1 MGALSGRLRDSA
13 SPVVQKEREPWAVH
27 ALPGEWRSWTVPDS
41 DQLNVVYSIAVGSSR
56 RDGGDSTSLYLGLS
70 NEFEPGVHGRL
81 VRFNCADESFSLLG
95 DMGTVLPE
103 ARQALRPPHSKFH
116 LGIVVDSDGLV
127 YAATHM
133 TAPPAGEH
141 VHRAFEIYN
150 DGRRWFSG
158 SHLLRY
164 DPRTDRLVDLG
175 IVSPKEGV
183 RILAINPELHELY
196 ALTYPRDHFLV
207 VTTEGQVR
215 DLGRVGQDNAF
226 GLCWCKDGCTY
237 TTDDDGF
244 FLRYRPRARGGDGTL
259 EHLAIRIPD
268 APWRDGTGNLVRRMI
283 TGPDG
288 FTLYGAGTKG
298 MRIFAWRPDNA
309 EVRDYG
315 PVVGTDRPSEYSYLP
330 SVKALAFGS
339 DGWLYIATVPYS
351 GYARS
356 DSGCELWRLNPQSGL
371 TQSLGLIG
379 GADGSRF
386 TNCQQA
392 AASPDGSIYFGMQ
405 TAAPSP
411 ATLVAW
417 RPKSREGMIG

>member
-1 MGALSGRLRDSA
+1 MAILSERVGNTTTLA
-13 SPVVQKEREPWAVH
+13 VQKERGPRIVDVPH
-27 ALPGEWRSWTVPDS
+27 GEWRSWTVPES
-41 DQLNVVYSIAVGSSR
+41 ERLNVVYSVAIDPGGRGEGSSAR
-56 RDGGDSTSLYLGLS
+56 LYLGLS
-70 NEFEPGVHGRL
+70 NEFEPGIHGRL
-81 VRFNCADESFSLLG
+81 MKFDCENQSFSLLG
-95 DMGTVLPE
+95 DMGTVLAE
-103 ARQALRPPHSKFH
+103 AKQTLRPPHSKFH
-116 LGIVVDSDGLV
+116 LGVVVDSDGMV
-127 YAATHM
+127 YSATHM
-133 TAPPAGEH
+133 TAPPAGEQ
-141 VHRAFEIYN
+141 VHRVFEIYN

-158 SHLLRY
+158 SHLLQY
-164 DPRTDRLVDLG
+164 DPRTNQLIDRG

-183 RILAINPELHELY
+183 RILALNPELHELY

-207 VTTEGQVR
+207 ISKEGQVR

-244 FLRYRPRARGGDGTL
+244 FLRYRPKAQGGGGVL
-259 EHLAIRIPD
+259 ERLAIRIPD

-298 MRIFAWRPDNA
+298 MRIFAWRPDSA

-315 PVVGTDRPSEYSYLP
+315 PVVGIDRQSEYSHLP
-330 SVKALAFGS
+330 SVKALAFGL

-356 DSGCELWRLNPQSGL
+356 DSGCELWRLNPRSGL
-371 TQSLGLIG
+371 AQSLGLIG
-379 GADGSRF
+379 GSNGGQF

-392 AASPDGSIYFGMQ
+392 VSSPDGSIYFGMQ
-405 TAAPSP
+405 SADPSS

-417 RPKSREGMIG
+417 RSKLPEGMVQ